1 MKEKNEKLYME
12 KYLEFF
18 SSRKQS
24 DLKVEFLN
32 QVRSLFIAINLFLI
46 LTFGY
51 VASILI
57 YFFLQNINNNHNFVD
72 HLHARFQE
80 TPTS

>member
-18 SSRKQS
+18 ASRKQS
-24 DLKVEFLN
+24 DLKVGFLN
-32 QVRSLFIAINLFLI
+32 QVRSLFIAINLVLI
-46 LTFGY
+46 LTFCY

-57 YFFLQNINNNHNFVD
+57 
-72 HLHARFQE
+72 
-80 TPTS
+80 

>member
-18 SSRKQS
+18 ASRKQS

-32 QVRSLFIAINLFLI
+32 RVRSLFVAINLVLI
-46 LTFGY
+46 LTFCY

-80 TPTS
+80 TQTS